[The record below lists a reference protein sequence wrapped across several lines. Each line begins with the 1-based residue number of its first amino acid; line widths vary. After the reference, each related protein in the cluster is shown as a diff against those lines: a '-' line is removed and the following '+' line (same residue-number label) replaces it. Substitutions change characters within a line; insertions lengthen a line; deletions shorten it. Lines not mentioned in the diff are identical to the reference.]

1 MFSQPTKGNLK
12 MAKKSEDKVKKSKK
26 VKAEKAK
33 VKSSKKKTEKVKA
46 KRKVSTITP
55 ITEKFTKGS
64 LVEHLAVTAGVE
76 KKDAKKVYV
85 ALENTILGSL
95 VKKGRGEFIWPTLF
109 KVVNKHKPAT
119 KARKGTNP
127 FTGEPCTFKAKPA
140 TTVVK
145 IRPLGKTKK
154 AAKNEL

>member
-1 MFSQPTKGNLK
+1 
-12 MAKKSEDKVKKSKK
+12 MAKSKDSKKSKKEDKVKKSKT
-26 VKAEKAK
+26 
-33 VKSSKKKTEKVKA
+33 KSSKKIVEKKA

-76 KKDAKKVYV
+76 KKDAKKVYI

-95 VKKGRGEFIWPTLF
+95 IKKGRGEFIWPTLF
-109 KVVNKHKPAT
+109 KIVNKHKPAT

-127 FTGEPCTFKAKPA
+127 FTGEECVFKAKPA

-145 IRPLGKTKK
+145 IRPLGKAKK